1 MTSHSKITHMK
12 SIVKSY
18 GLLLLLTL
26 FVSGIVRAS
35 GDEQEPK
42 YEKKK
47 SYTKSY
53 PVSASDKAK
62 FDNRFGDLKIN
73 IWDKNEI
80 KVEINM
86 SAKANSEEVAQELLD
101 RISIE
106 DGKSGSEVYVTT
118 KIGDQNQKW
127 PKGEKY
133 NNTRFFIDF
142 VVYMPAR
149 LTLTAKNEFGKTTI
163 PDYAGELTLS
173 QKFGSL
179 TAGKLSNVKKVSVEF
194 SGGSSIESISNG
206 QLDIHF
212 SRTQV
217 NRLEGNV
224 QVSVEHSGGVKL
236 GIDNS
241 LKNLNIKNSFTQL
254 YLDASNNLSASF
266 DIRTSFS
273 EVDNKSSF
281 SIKEDGEDNDR
292 RGPKFDHDYSGKAGS
307 GNIPIKIKSEFG
319 EVTIGHN
326 LKFDVTEKEE
336 KKRSK
341 NTRAV

>member
-1 MTSHSKITHMK
+1 MTLHSKITHMK
-12 SIVKSY
+12 SILKSY
-18 GLLLLLTL
+18 SLLLLFTV
-26 FVSGIVRAS
+26 FVSGLTRAN

-47 SYTKSY
+47 SYSKSY
-53 PVSASDKAK
+53 PVSSSDKAR
-62 FDNRFGDLKIN
+62 FDNRFGELKIN
-73 IWDKNEI
+73 TWDKNEV
-80 KVEINM
+80 KVEISM

-106 DGKSGSEVYVTT
+106 DGKNGSEVYFTT
-118 KIGDQNQKW
+118 KIGDKKQKW
-127 PKGEKY
+127 PQGEKY
-133 NNTRFFIDF
+133 NNTRFNIDY
-142 VVYMPAR
+142 VVYLPSK
-149 LTLTAKNEFGKTTI
+149 LSLVAKNEFGKMSI
-163 PDYAGELTLS
+163 PDYSGELS
-173 QKFGSL
+173 VVQKFGTL
-179 TAGKLSNVKKVSVEF
+179 TAGKLSNVKRVSIEF
-194 SGGSSIESISNG
+194 SAGSSIESISNG

-217 NRLEGNV
+217 NKLEGNV
-224 QVSVEHSGGVKL
+224 QVTVEHSGGVKL

-273 EVDNKSSF
+273 EVDNKSGF
-281 SIKEDGEDNDR
+281 SIKEEGDDDDR
-292 RGPKFDHDYSGKAGS
+292 RGPKFDHDYSGKAGA

-336 KKRSK
+336 KKKTK